1 MRVALFEPEAAGHHM
16 ALHVRYI
23 VREMARRGWDV
34 DLVTTDRA
42 LKHPAYKIVEE
53 ESGSAYRVSTM
64 PDRETPAVAKDLQ
77 RVRDQFTRWKNYRAG
92 FESLSKK
99 PEAIYLVNLD
109 QMDLALAKNG
119 APFGETPFAGMMIGR
134 HFHCPAM
141 GIKMASFKL
150 RDKAMGPVFQRLL
163 KISALKKV
171 AVLDEALQKFVEK
184 EKWNGWEKVAYV
196 PDVASLAK
204 TNTTL
209 SMRQNLGI
217 PVTAFVVLAYGALS
231 ERKGVVELLQ
241 GLADPHTPSEAVALF
256 AGRQDEFT
264 KQFLQAGAARS
275 LREKGRLFELDAFLD
290 DTQEE
295 AAFAAADAVWLGY
308 RGWYGMSGVLVQA
321 AAAGKPLLA
330 MDQGLIGWLAH
341 KHELGVSVDMFEPNS
356 VASGIR
362 KLFLDVELRK
372 RYASNG
378 LKLAENHTPEL
389 FGKRICDLIEQT
401 AGHVPSPTEAVEV

>member
-16 ALHVRYI
+16 ALHVRFI
-23 VREMARRGWDV
+23 VREMVRRGWKV
-34 DLVTTDRA
+34 DLVTTERA

-53 ESGSAYRVSTM
+53 ESGAAYEVHTM
-64 PDRETPAVAKDLQ
+64 PDKETPAGAKDLQ
-77 RVRDQFTRWKNYRAG
+77 RVRDQFARWKNYKAG
-92 FESLSKK
+92 FEKLPNK
-99 PEAIYLVNLD
+99 PDAVYLVNLD
-109 QMDLALAKNG
+109 QMDLALARNG

-163 KISALKKV
+163 RIPALKKI
-171 AVLDEALQKFVEK
+171 AVLDEALTKFVEK
-184 EKWNGWEKVAYV
+184 EQWKGWDKVAYV
-196 PDVASLAK
+196 PDVASLASTGRAPSLRK
-204 TNTTL
+204 E
-209 SMRQNLGI
+209 LGI
-217 PVTAFVVLAYGALS
+217 LDTAFVVLAYGALS
-231 ERKGVVELLQ
+231 ERKGVVELIQ
-241 GLADPHTPSEAVALF
+241 GMADPHCPAEAVVLF

-264 KQFLQAGAARS
+264 KEFLQTGAAKT
-275 LREKGRLFELDAFLD
+275 LREKGRLFELNTFLD
-290 DTQEE
+290 EAQEE
-295 AAFAAADAVWLGY
+295 GAFVAADAVWLGY

-330 MDQGLIGWLAH
+330 MDQGLIGWLAD
-341 KHELGVSVDMFEPNS
+341 KHELGVKVDMFEPSS
-356 VASGIR
+356 VAGGIR

-389 FGKRICDLIEQT
+389 FGSRICDLIEQT
-401 AGHVPSPTEAVEV
+401 AGHISSPPEAVRV